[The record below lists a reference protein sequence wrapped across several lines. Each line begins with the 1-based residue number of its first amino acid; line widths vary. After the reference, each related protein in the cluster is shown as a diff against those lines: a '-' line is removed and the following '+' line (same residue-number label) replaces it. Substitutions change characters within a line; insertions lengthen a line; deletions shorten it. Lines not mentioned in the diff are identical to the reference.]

1 MYSMDPG
8 IVVLGL
14 TSTWLMMLPEPAL
27 APEIPP
33 VLAPIVQEKV
43 LGADAVSEIFGLVP
57 LQVVAAGAVVTTG
70 AGLTV
75 TVIV

>member
-1 MYSMDPG
+1 
-8 IVVLGL
+8 
-14 TSTWLMMLPEPAL
+14 MMLPEPAL

-33 VLAPIVQEKV
+33 VFAPVIQVKV
-43 LGADAVSEIFGLVP
+43 LGAEADNKIFGLVP
-57 LQVVAAGAVVTTG
+57 LQVLAAGAVVTTG